1 MFRVIRRYSGSVKRD
16 GVRKLALAAIVA
28 VAAAAC
34 GGNSDGT
41 PDAAPG
47 GDGATGDG
55 PAGDAPADTGAMA
68 CDPVAQSCGAAQ
80 KCDFGCAG
88 TTAVVACWPS
98 TDGGAIGSPC
108 SAAMPCGR
116 GTGCIANAATAGAAA
131 CRKYC
136 AGDGDCA
143 TGERC
148 HNDTVAVACGAP
160 ATSLTLHF
168 CY

>member
-1 MFRVIRRYSGSVKRD
+1 VTRD
-16 GVRKLALAAIVA
+16 RARTLALAASLA

-34 GGNSDGT
+34 GGTSAVT
-41 PDAAPG
+41 PDAGPG
-47 GDGATGDG
+47 SDGAVGDGR
-55 PAGDAPADTGAMA
+55 AGDAPTDTGALG
-68 CDPVAQSCGAAQ
+68 CDPVAQSCGPGQ

-88 TTAVVACWPS
+88 TTAVVACWPGA
-98 TDGGAIGSPC
+98 DGGVVGSLC

-116 GTGCIANAATAGAAA
+116 GTGCIATAANAGAAA

-136 AGDGDCA
+136 ASDGDCA

-148 HNDTVAVACGAP
+148 HNDSVGVACGAP
-160 ATSLTLHF
+160 ATSLALHF

>member
-1 MFRVIRRYSGSVKRD
+1 MT
-16 GVRKLALAAIVA
+16 
-28 VAAAAC
+28 AC
-34 GGNSDGT
+34 GGTGGAST
-41 PDAAPG
+41 DAGPG
-47 GDGATGDG
+47 GDGS
-55 PAGDAPADTGAMA
+55 ADTGATTG

-80 KCDFGCAG
+80 KCDFGCQG

-98 TDGGAIGSPC
+98 TDGGVIGSLC

-116 GTGCIANAATAGAAA
+116 GTGCIATAATAGAAA

-136 AGDGDCA
+136 AGDSDCA

-160 ATSLTLHF
+160 ATSLALHF